1 MSYLY
6 KCKKKCSLQRRCM
19 DGQEEHKKMLNITN
33 YQRNTDQNY
42 IMRYYPHW
50 SEWPSSEDLQIINPG
65 EHVEKREPPFIV
77 GGNEIGR
84 ANMENR
90 LEIA

>member
-1 MSYLY
+1 
-6 KCKKKCSLQRRCM
+6 
-19 DGQEEHKKMLNITN
+19 
-33 YQRNTDQNY
+33 
-42 IMRYYPHW
+42 MRYYPHW

-77 GGNEIGR
+77 GGNEIGG